1 MTTDNQQ
8 PETAADVVTD
18 EIAYLKALLLVVKA
32 ELVYA
37 QTLHRVWEPK
47 RFTHLLDR
55 ISQATWE
62 DKQS

>member
-1 MTTDNQQ
+1 MTTDKQ
-8 PETAADVVTD
+8 PETADALTG

-32 ELVYA
+32 QLVYA
-37 QTLHRVWEPK
+37 QTLHRIWEPK
-47 RFTHLLDR
+47 RFTQLLDR